1 MGMLLNGVRLA
12 EGPIKDKVSG
22 TCKSICATDI
32 SFFSILEAKHKA
44 EAHTIAVDAWLV
56 DVGETTNIVNTKEFE
71 DIVHTSYNLNIGCL
85 LIHHTRLGRELHQ
98 QWVVGILSQHGVILI
113 SKGAPHSLHGNI
125 LAPLEMFQ

>member
-1 MGMLLNGVRLA
+1 MAHAKAFAPLTYR
-12 EGPIKDKVSG
+12 
-22 TCKSICATDI
+22 
-32 SFFSILEAKHKA
+32 FFSILEAKHKA
-44 EAHTIAVDAWLV
+44 EAHTIAVDACLV

-71 DIVHTSYNLNIGCL
+71 DIVHTGYNLNIGCL

-113 SKGAPHSLHGNI
+113 SKGAPHSLHGHI